1 MKRIAPAAAR
11 NRDAIADVLAR
22 WLPASGCVLEVASGT
37 GEHVVHFAHR
47 FADLTWQPSDADSGA
62 RASIAAWVEEAA
74 LPNLVSQLCL
84 DASEADWPL
93 AHADAVLCINM
104 VHISPWEATLGLI
117 AGAAQVLPTGGP
129 LILYGPYRQAG
140 LVTAASNEDFD
151 ASLKARDG
159 AWGLRSVEDVAVVAS
174 DGFSLDEI
182 APMPANNLMLLF
194 RRKSEPT
201 A

>member
-1 MKRIAPAAAR
+1 MKRIAPAVAR
-11 NRDAIADVLAR
+11 NRDAISDVLAR

-37 GEHVVHFAHR
+37 GEHVVHFSRR
-47 FADLTWQPSDADSGA
+47 FADLTWQPSDPDSDA
-62 RASIAAWVEEAA
+62 RESITAWGDEAA
-74 LPNLVSQLCL
+74 LSNLLPPLCL
-84 DASEADWPL
+84 DALAADWPL

-117 AGAAQVLPTGGP
+117 AGAMRLLPTGGP

-159 AWGLRSVEDVAVVAS
+159 AWGLRSVEDVAVVAR

>member
-1 MKRIAPAAAR
+1 MR
-11 NRDAIADVLAR
+11 L
-22 WLPASGCVLEVASGT
+22 
-37 GEHVVHFAHR
+37 
-47 FADLTWQPSDADSGA
+47 
-62 RASIAAWVEEAA
+62 
-74 LPNLVSQLCL
+74 
-84 DASEADWPL
+84 
-93 AHADAVLCINM
+93 
-104 VHISPWEATLGLI
+104 
-117 AGAAQVLPTGGP
+117 LPTGGP

-159 AWGLRSVEDVAVVAS
+159 AWGLRSVEDVAVAAR

>member
-1 MKRIAPAAAR
+1 VKRVAPAAAR

-37 GEHVVHFAHR
+37 GEHVVHFARR
-47 FADLTWQPSDADSGA
+47 FASLIWQASDADSGA
-62 RASIAAWVEEAA
+62 RDSIAAWIEEAL
-74 LPNLVSQLCL
+74 LPNLLPPLCL
-84 DASEADWPL
+84 DALAADWPL

-159 AWGLRSVEDVAVVAS
+159 AWGLRSVEDVAVAARN
-174 DGFSLDEI
+174 GFSLDDI

-194 RRKSEPT
+194 RRKSEP
-201 A
+201 AA